1 MTWLDDAIGWFSP
14 RAGLERARARAALRM
29 VRAFEGASTGR
40 RTSNWKTTNASA
52 NAEIS
57 GGISR
62 LRSRSRDLIRNNP
75 YATSAIDKLV
85 GNAVGTGISLGCE
98 SEQLLKLWNLWV
110 KEADFYG
117 DSDLYGLQALA
128 SRSAFESGDCLLVR
142 RRTRAADAGASGV
155 PLRIQVL
162 EGDHLDPG
170 VTGAQ
175 ANGNFAIGGIEVDRD
190 GRRVAYHLFDT
201 HPGEAAIADPRMK
214 SRRVLAED
222 VIYLFE
228 KKRPGQLLGFPR
240 LAVSIMRLRDLDEYQ
255 EALLVKKKIE
265 ACFAAFVQSDDTGK
279 LVGTTS
285 NTETD
290 ADGNSRRIERL
301 SPGMV
306 NYLRTGET
314 VTFGEPSS
322 SADGG
327 FTSDTLHAIA
337 AGAGCTYEQ
346 LTGDLSGV
354 NYSSMRGGRAEFKI
368 LIEQY
373 RWLTFVPQVLER
385 IYTWWEEAAYGR
397 GKLRTT
403 GYEHVW
409 TPPRW
414 EYVNPKEDVE
424 ADRLELDAGLA
435 TLSDKLRGRGENPAQ
450 VFKEIAQE
458 REQLDEL
465 GVKVNFGRGQTAA
478 AAPAKDPAD
487 PEDPADPADL
497 ADPADAEDPPAG
509 DAERLIELAR
519 ALPAPQS
526 HLHLPTELRHAIEQ
540 NVVVTAPGIDALSD
554 VVQAG
559 ARANQAALAQM
570 TSEIVGRLGKLG
582 ELVTA
587 DRVLHDP
594 ETGETLRS
602 VLDIPKKD

>member
-1 MTWLDDAIGWFSP
+1 MTWLDNAIGWLSP
-14 RAGLERARARAALRM
+14 KAGLERARARAALRL

-52 NAEIS
+52 NAEIT

-75 YATSAIDKLV
+75 YATSAIDKLA
-85 GNAVGTGISLGCE
+85 GNAIGTGIELGCDN
-98 SEQLLKLWNLWV
+98 EQVLKIWRAWV
-110 KEADFYG
+110 KEADFTG
-117 DSDLYGLQALA
+117 DCDLYGLQALA
-128 SRSAFESGDCLLVR
+128 ARAAFESGDCLLVR
-142 RRTRAADAGASGV
+142 RRLRASEAGRSGV
-155 PLRIQVL
+155 PLKIQVL

-170 VTGAQ
+170 VTGPQ
-175 ANGNFAIGGIEVDRD
+175 ANGNYAINGVEVDRQ
-190 GRRVAYHLFDT
+190 GRRVAYHLFDS
-201 HPGEAAIADPRMK
+201 HPGESAIADPRMK
-214 SRRVLAED
+214 SRRVPADD

-265 ACFAAFVQSDDTGK
+265 ACFAAFVSTDNDAKQI
-279 LVGTTS
+279 GTTS

-290 ADGNSRRIERL
+290 SDGNSRRVERV
-301 SPGMV
+301 SPGQIIYGRV
-306 NYLRTGET
+306 GEQI
-314 VTFGEPSS
+314 TFGQPSVTS
-322 SADGG
+322 DGA
-327 FTSDTLHAIA
+327 FTSDALHAIA

-368 LIEQY
+368 LVEQY

-385 IYTWWEEAAYGR
+385 IYGWFEEAAYGVA
-397 GKLRTT
+397 KLRTT
-403 GYEHVW
+403 DYEHVW

-435 TLSDKLRGRGENPAQ
+435 TLSGKLRGRGENPKQ

-458 REQLDEL
+458 REELDEL
-465 GVKVNFGRGQTAA
+465 GVVVNFGRGQTAS
-478 AAPAKDPAD
+478 AAPAEPPDPPDDPEEPAD
-487 PEDPADPADL
+487 TPDG
-497 ADPADAEDPPAG
+497 EDPPPPS

-519 ALPAPQS
+519 ALPAPQVVIS
-526 HLHLPTELRHAIEQ
+526 EGAIKADVRYVASETHEHTHVKPPMRRTVTKFNADGVPTEVEESPINEGSQ
-540 NVVVTAPGIDALSD
+540 P
-554 VVQAG
+554 
-559 ARANQAALAQM
+559 
-570 TSEIVGRLGKLG
+570 
-582 ELVTA
+582 
-587 DRVLHDP
+587 
-594 ETGETLRS
+594 
-602 VLDIPKKD
+602 